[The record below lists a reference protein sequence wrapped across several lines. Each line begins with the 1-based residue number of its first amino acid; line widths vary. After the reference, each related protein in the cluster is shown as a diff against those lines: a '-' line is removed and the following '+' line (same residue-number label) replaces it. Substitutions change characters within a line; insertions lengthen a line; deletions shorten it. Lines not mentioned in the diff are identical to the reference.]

1 MLPAVHLFFSLD
13 MLPVTP
19 PPPHLLLMCSE
30 HDAETCC
37 VNVTT
42 VLCRK
47 TDLRL
52 ISETCFRNISV
63 FGKTLAGPRILRPE
77 LHAPRI
83 HNLQVT

>member
-1 MLPAVHLFFSLD
+1 MQFIYFFIGYVTSHPTSLI
-13 MLPVTP
+13 
-19 PPPHLLLMCSE
+19 LMCSK

-52 ISETCFRNISV
+52 ISESCFRNISV

-77 LHAPRI
+77 PHVPRI